1 MGANIEI
8 DIFLQDNVCLKQI
21 FSILE
26 KERCSV
32 SIQKFS
38 IFDDWHYTNFKEID
52 TLSREKYLEDTHLE
66 KFSLTNFI
74 LNNQWECTLITSLEE
89 GMYRDF
95 SFGFPTQ
102 GLISI
107 IEKTSDE
114 VLDNAIEAFY
124 EKVTTI
130 INDALSREQWKEN
143 FVAASMG
150 IEYSVE
156 FNCNILAML
165 QDENGAMKWVL
176 PKDIGIPL
184 SLEKFSKEEKS
195 DVIVFTY
202 IR

>member
-8 DIFLQDNVCLKQI
+8 DIFLQGNVCLKQI

-26 KERCSV
+26 KEGCAV

-38 IFDDWHYTNFKEID
+38 IFDDWQYTNFKEID
-52 TLSREKYLEDTHLE
+52 ISSREKYLEDTHLE
-66 KFSLTNFI
+66 KFSLTNFT
-74 LNNQWECTLITSLEE
+74 LNNQWECTLITSLE
-89 GMYRDF
+89 GGTYRDF

-102 GLISI
+102 GLISTL
-107 IEKTSDE
+107 EKADDE
-114 VLDNAIEAFY
+114 AIEAFY
-124 EKVTTI
+124 EKVTTM
-130 INDALSREQWKEN
+130 INDTLSRGQCKKN

-150 IEYSVE
+150 VEYSVK
-156 FNCNILAML
+156 FNRDILAML

-176 PKDIGIPL
+176 PKEFGISL

-202 IR
+202 IY